1 MKHLFLTAL
10 FLFSIHLCFGQ
21 KVTLSSPANGA
32 KNIRD
37 PFDTTT
43 DINPAIIRFILIWNS
58 VPNATEY
65 EIAFRTKQINNG
77 ANGSR
82 IFSMP
87 GNDNNNDGKL
97 DTACYL
103 GGPNDG
109 GLVPGSG
116 LAQIA
121 CCFNDVRPNIWYWKV
136 RAKVGGVFQPWS
148 DEWTFSTVEWVF
160 PNKKDQQILEQIG
173 HYKPTVWDSTTF
185 YVASDV
191 AKDLLDLHKES
202 YKAQGDLIAHIA
214 SKIYIEGK
222 DPALRKPVIDIM
234 NENKKRAGDHANWTH
249 VHYAAINDGYYPNKQ
264 GIAHKGIGHNWP
276 WESADEYQRVAR
288 GSGPKNYPIQDI
300 HEWMHNFEDSR
311 WFSAGAF
318 HELPLSP

>member
-21 KVTLSSPANGA
+21 KVTLSSPTNGA

-65 EIAFRTKQINNG
+65 EIAFRTKQIING

-87 GNDNNNDGKL
+87 GNDNNSDGKL

-116 LAQIA
+116 LAQIW

-136 RAKVGGVFQPWS
+136 RAKVGVYFNPGVMNGLFQ
-148 DEWTFSTVEWVF
+148 
-160 PNKKDQQILEQIG
+160 Q
-173 HYKPTVWDSTTF
+173 
-185 YVASDV
+185 
-191 AKDLLDLHKES
+191 
-202 YKAQGDLIAHIA
+202 
-214 SKIYIEGK
+214 
-222 DPALRKPVIDIM
+222 
-234 NENKKRAGDHANWTH
+234 
-249 VHYAAINDGYYPNKQ
+249 
-264 GIAHKGIGHNWP
+264 
-276 WESADEYQRVAR
+276 
-288 GSGPKNYPIQDI
+288 
-300 HEWMHNFEDSR
+300 
-311 WFSAGAF
+311 
-318 HELPLSP
+318 